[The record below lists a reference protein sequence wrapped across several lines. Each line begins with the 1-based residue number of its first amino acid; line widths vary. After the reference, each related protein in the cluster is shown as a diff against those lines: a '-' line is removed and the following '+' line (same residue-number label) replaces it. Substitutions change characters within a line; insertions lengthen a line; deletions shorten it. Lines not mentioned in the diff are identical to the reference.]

1 MIYVLQVLTGKEL
14 SVRAELLRRGITAE
28 VPREKILIRRDGLW
42 SKKIKLLFPGYVFT
56 EIDFTSEIFHKIK
69 PVPGIIKFLGQP
81 TPLSDREAEMI
92 RWLSNGGEIIEPSI
106 INFDANENITGYEGF
121 LNGRE
126 SEIKY
131 LNLRQKKARI
141 EVRFGGKVH
150 KANIS
155 VETRSE

>member
-14 SVRAELLRRGITAE
+14 SVRTELLRRGISAE
-28 VPREKILIRRDGLW
+28 VPRERILIRKDGLW

-56 EIDFTSEIFHKIK
+56 DINYCAETFHKIN
-69 PVPGIIKFLGQP
+69 PVPDVIKFLGQP
-81 TPLSDREAEMI
+81 TPLHDREAEII
-92 RWLSNGGEIIEPSI
+92 RWLSNGGEVIEPSV
-106 INFDANENITGYEGF
+106 INFDSDGNITGYEGF

-141 EVRFGGKVH
+141 EVQFGGKIH
-150 KANIS
+150 RANIS
-155 VETRSE
+155 VETKSE